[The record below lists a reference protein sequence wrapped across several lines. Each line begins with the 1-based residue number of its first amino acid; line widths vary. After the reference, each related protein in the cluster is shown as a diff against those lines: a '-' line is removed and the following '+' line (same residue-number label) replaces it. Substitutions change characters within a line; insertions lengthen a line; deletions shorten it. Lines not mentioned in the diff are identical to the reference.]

1 MVNGPPST
9 GILFLK
15 NIGSRGFQSHVS
27 QIIGM
32 TILVLKATALEI
44 PHFLD
49 PYDYRCGDKSEQGD
63 RVGKTMGNHRNI

>member
-44 PHFLD
+44 PIFLR
-49 PYDYRCGDKSEQGD
+49 P
-63 RVGKTMGNHRNI
+63 I